1 MRFSIRC
8 RNHGLRSRLR
18 CHRRHGR
25 ILLFF
30 SSFPCFRDGCL
41 FFQYIGHFRRMY
53 AEQFFI
59 CFHFRTNITEL
70 RIGYAPLIA
79 MLRIVDSLLEERDIE
94 PLNFLGQDGLCSLY
108 HDQFLFLAHAHDLV
122 WIHELATNL

>member
-1 MRFSIRC
+1 
-8 RNHGLRSRLR
+8 
-18 CHRRHGR
+18 
-25 ILLFF
+25 
-30 SSFPCFRDGCL
+30 
-41 FFQYIGHFRRMY
+41 MY

-94 PLNFLGQDGLCSLY
+94 PLNFLGQDGLCPLY
-108 HDQFLFLAHAHDLV
+108 HDQFLLLAHAHDLI
-122 WIHELATNL
+122 WIHELATDL